1 MEEDNYEIIVSRI
14 DKTKTKSLGFS
25 LEGTVDIDDNGVET
39 CAHHYIRS
47 IMQNGPTDKALPFKL
62 EPGDELLEIDSK
74 RLYAINYLDLL
85 NILKALSYKFVTIV
99 CARKRVKPLQL
110 GTAECNEEE
119 AEDGEQINR
128 KLSVRAK
135 SEGFL
140 LKHDNEDVSGVK
152 AEADSGSKPVDIE
165 KSNVQ
170 NNKTT
175 KVMSVSA
182 AKSTPSLV
190 DNPSTPQRSS
200 KVSDDPAKSLTNM
213 NLIPRSR
220 SLEQTSLA
228 MWQQKVSYIYL
239 TKSVKG
245 LGFSLIDY
253 QHSQFTPLS
262 KTMIVIRAL
271 VPSGVAQADGK
282 LRPGQRLVSV
292 NDVCLDDDLTIL
304 ATDGTVN
311 EIDLANATKGIDK
324 ADLLNYTVAI
334 LKSLPSG
341 VPVRLGVQKP
351 LPYPKAIDTIRPSR
365 AKSQHFNNKSELSKS
380 SKNIVSTEPLPRKK
394 KKKNL
399 KRRKKI
405 ITTSQYGLKS
415 DDESEAFSQVE
426 DGVVKKNKN
435 CQSMLKTFDPDS
447 NNRNNNEYNREN
459 QSKSEYEETEN
470 STALQDESSMT
481 LSSAAEEKQ
490 PAVQARVDNTNNES
504 NNLADVTMTSAC
516 DDEREETNGYGL
528 AATSAPAIL
537 NDLETLE
544 NERLESQKHF
554 FYSTSS
560 LLRAQSKS
568 MLSKRTKSDF
578 DLEQI
583 NSESKLNV
591 LLQTVTISYS

>member
-1 MEEDNYEIIVSRI
+1 MDEDNYEIIVSRI
-14 DKTKTKSLGFS
+14 DKTKTRSLGFS

-47 IMQNGPTDKALPFKL
+47 IMQNGPTDKAIPFKL

-99 CARKRVKPLQL
+99 CARKKLKPLQL
-110 GTAECNEEE
+110 GAAECNEKEE
-119 AEDGEQINR
+119 EDGDQINR

-140 LKHDNEDVSGVK
+140 LKHDNEDVNGLKTK
-152 AEADSGSKPVDIE
+152 ANNDSKPVDIE
-165 KSNVQ
+165 ESNVQ

-200 KVSDDPAKSLTNM
+200 KMLSDDPAKSLTNM

-239 TKSVKG
+239 TKSVRG

-304 ATDGTVN
+304 ATNGTVN
-311 EIDLANATKGIDK
+311 EIDLASATKGIDK
-324 ADLLNYTVAI
+324 TDLLNYTVAI

-351 LPYPKAIDTIRPSR
+351 LPYPKAIGTIRPSR
-365 AKSQHFNNKSELSKS
+365 AKSQHFNNKTELSKS

-405 ITTSQYGLKS
+405 ITTSQYDLKS

-447 NNRNNNEYNREN
+447 NNGNNNHYNQEN

-490 PAVQARVDNTNNES
+490 PTVKAGVGNTNEN
-504 NNLADVTMTSAC
+504 NNLADVTMTSVC
-516 DDEREETNGYGL
+516 DDEKEEPNGYGL

-544 NERLESQKHF
+544 NERFESQKHF

-583 NSESKLNV
+583 NSESKLNF
-591 LLQTVTISYS
+591 LLQTAIS

>member
-1 MEEDNYEIIVSRI
+1 MDEDDYEIIVSRI

-47 IMQNGPTDKALPFKL
+47 IMKDGPTDKAVPVKL
-62 EPGDELLEIDSK
+62 APGDELLEIDSK
-74 RLYAINYLDLL
+74 KLYAINYLDLL
-85 NILKALSYKFVTIV
+85 NILKALSYRFVTIV
-99 CARKRVKPLQL
+99 CARKKLKASQL
-110 GTAECNEEE
+110 GAVECNEE
-119 AEDGEQINR
+119 DGQQINR

-140 LKHDNEDVSGVK
+140 LKSADGDVNGLK
-152 AEADSGSKPVDIE
+152 TEANNDSKPIDIE
-165 KSNVQ
+165 GNT
-170 NNKTT
+170 TT
-175 KVMSVSA
+175 KMAVSS

-190 DNPSTPQRSS
+190 DTANTPERSCAPS
-200 KVSDDPAKSLTNM
+200 KISDDPSRTGAKSMTNV

-220 SLEQTSLA
+220 SLEQASLA

-239 TKSVKG
+239 TRNAKG

-253 QHSQFTPLS
+253 QHNQFTPLS

-282 LRPGQRLVSV
+282 LKPGQRLVSI
-292 NDVCLDDDLTIL
+292 NDVCLDDDITIL
-304 ATDGTVN
+304 ATNGTVN
-311 EIDLANATKGIDK
+311 KIDLENVTKGIDK
-324 ADLLNYTVAI
+324 TDLLNYTVAI

-341 VPVRLGVQKP
+341 VSVRLGVQKP
-351 LPYPKAIDTIRPSR
+351 LPYPKAVDTIRPSR
-365 AKSQHFNNKSELSKS
+365 AKSQHFNNKTELSKS
-380 SKNIVSTEPLPRKK
+380 SKNIVSTEPMPRKK

-405 ITTSQYGLKS
+405 ITTSQYDLKS
-415 DDESEAFSQVE
+415 DDESESFSQVE
-426 DGVVKKNKN
+426 DGAVKKNKN
-435 CQSMLKTFDPDS
+435 CQNMLKIVDPESKNENDNS
-447 NNRNNNEYNREN
+447 NQEN

-490 PAVQARVDNTNNES
+490 HKQTAEKANLENNE
-504 NNLADVTMTSAC
+504 NDHLDDVTMTSAYE
-516 DDEREETNGYGL
+516 DEREETSGYSL

-544 NERLESQKHF
+544 NLKLESQKHF

-583 NSESKLNV
+583 NSESK
-591 LLQTVTISYS
+591 